1 LKMKNI
7 CRIKKKINKIK
18 WSNLNNENTWESVN
32 KSVESANLLAEMLL
46 EMKKNQIL
54 KKLEYK

>member
-1 LKMKNI
+1 MKNI

-18 WSNLNNENTWESVN
+18 WSNLNNENTWKSVN
-32 KSVESANLLAEMLL
+32 KSVESTNLLAEMFE

-54 KKLEYK
+54 KKLEYQ